1 LLYAPNVKNQIVQM
15 QVKLRVVSG
24 PQTGRIFTFDQH
36 DTFMIGRSEDSH
48 FCLPQDRF
56 FSRHHCILEIAPPQC
71 FLRDLGSLNG
81 TYVNGIKVETAHLT
95 NGDRI
100 QGGETVLEVE
110 VGIDEAQNYSQNT
123 EQLIKTTPSLITV
136 RCLNCGI
143 PSSAESS
150 RPDAKFSYVCDDC
163 REILKKNPQTIPN
176 YEMIK
181 ILGQGGMG
189 SVMLAR
195 GISDGRV
202 VAIKTLLPEV
212 AVSEQSLKRFIREIE
227 VAASLRHPHI
237 VSYIEHG
244 THNGIVYL
252 VTEFVS
258 GMDAAKLSKYRGG
271 KLNFQEVAKIIE
283 QTLSALA
290 FAHSQGFVHRDIKE
304 QNILVDGEFPG
315 CVAKLTDF
323 GLAKSFKQ
331 SGMSGVTMVGDV
343 AGTIAYMPP
352 EQIRDF
358 KEVRPP
364 SDIYAMGMTAYSLL
378 TGSHALDISPRAGIA
393 ETVKA
398 IFEKPIIP
406 ILSRIPDLP
415 PQFGAVIE
423 TAIAKDV
430 NQRWHSAGAMREALL
445 RSLG

>member
-1 LLYAPNVKNQIVQM
+1 MRVT
-15 QVKLRVVSG
+15 LRVISG
-24 PQTGRIFTFDQH
+24 PQTGRVFTFEQH
-36 DTFMIGRSEDSH
+36 DTFMIGRSEDAH
-48 FCLPQDRF
+48 FCLPQDRY

-81 TYVNGIKVETAHLT
+81 TFVNGYRVETAHLK

-100 QGGETVLEVE
+100 QGGETILEVE
-110 VGIDEAQNYSQNT
+110 VSADGGISDLSPTDPKINNFGV
-123 EQLIKTTPSLITV
+123 TTPSLITIQ
-136 RCLNCGI
+136 CLNCGI
-143 PSSAESS
+143 PSSAEVS
-150 RPDAKFSYVCDDC
+150 RPDAKMSYVCDNC
-163 REILKKNPQTIPN
+163 REQLMKNPQPVPN

-195 GISDGRV
+195 SQRTGQP

-212 AVSEQSLKRFIREIE
+212 AVSEQSLKRFLREIE

-252 VTEFVS
+252 VTEFVG
-258 GMDAAKLSKYRGG
+258 GMDASKLAKHRGG
-271 KLNFQEVAKIIE
+271 KLNYQEVVKIIE
-283 QTLSALA
+283 QTLAALD
-290 FAHSQGFVHRDIKE
+290 FAHGQGFVHRDIKE
-304 QNILVDGEFPG
+304 QNILVDGNFPNYNS
-315 CVAKLTDF
+315 KLTDF

-352 EQIRDF
+352 EQVRDF

-364 SDIYAMGMTAYSLL
+364 SDIYACGMTAYSLL
-378 TGSHALDISPRAGIA
+378 TGTHALDISPRAGIA

-406 ILSRIPDLP
+406 ILQRQPEIPHRV
-415 PQFGAVIE
+415 AAIIE

-430 NQRWHSAGAMREALL
+430 ELRWRSAGEMREALL
-445 RSLG
+445 RAIQF